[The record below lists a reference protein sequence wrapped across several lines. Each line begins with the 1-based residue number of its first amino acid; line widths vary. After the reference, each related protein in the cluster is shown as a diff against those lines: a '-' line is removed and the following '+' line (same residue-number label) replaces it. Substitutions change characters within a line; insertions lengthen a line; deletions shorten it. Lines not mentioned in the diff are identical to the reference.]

1 MQKINNKKVFLSL
14 IILLAVFSSAILI
27 KNIAI
32 LKKQTDLNDTTKLT
46 KEIFAMD
53 TIMSLTAYTSANDVL
68 NLCEEKIIELEN
80 LFSTTNDNSEISILN
95 QKGENTLSQDTFN
108 LIEESLKIC
117 NLTNGALDISVYPIV
132 KSWGFTTETP
142 NVPSL
147 EEINYLLQY
156 VNYKNI
162 TLSKN
167 NNTIKLNNNMAI
179 DLGST
184 AKGYTSNTLINILK
198 EHNVKS
204 ALLNLGGNVHALGSK
219 PDGTPWKIAIKTPLT
234 NSNAAVISIVNKAV
248 ITSGA
253 YERYFIDDNGVK
265 YGHIIDP
272 NTGMPINNELLSVS
286 IIGKDAVLC
295 DALSTSLFVMGLEK
309 SIEYW
314 KKNNDFDA
322 VFITKDG
329 HIYITE
335 GIEDD
340 ITLLDDFSNI
350 SPNII
355 KNENK
360 KNSYIYF
367 INYLFNTFL
376 YKFYID

>member
-198 EHNVKS
+198 EHN
-204 ALLNLGGNVHALGSK
+204 LGLK
-219 PDGTPWKIAIKTPLT
+219 EIQETIAK
-234 NSNAAVISIVNKAV
+234 
-248 ITSGA
+248 
-253 YERYFIDDNGVK
+253 
-265 YGHIIDP
+265 IDP
-272 NTGMPINNELLSVS
+272 LPGAKEFLDKLRELTQV
-286 IIGKDAVLC
+286 IIISD
-295 DALSTSLFVMGLEK
+295 T
-309 SIEYW
+309 
-314 KKNNDFDA
+314 
-322 VFITKDG
+322 
-329 HIYITE
+329 
-335 GIEDD
+335 
-340 ITLLDDFSNI
+340 FS
-350 SPNII
+350 
-355 KNENK
+355 
-360 KNSYIYF
+360 
-367 INYLFNTFL
+367 
-376 YKFYID
+376 

>member
-1 MQKINNKKVFLSL
+1 MQKINNKKIFLSL
-14 IILLAVFSSAILI
+14 IILLAAFSSAILI

-80 LFSTTNDNSEISILN
+80 LFSTTNANSEISILN

-219 PDGTPWKIAIKTPLT
+219 PDGTPWKIAIKNPLT

-355 KNENK
+355 KNEN
-360 KNSYIYF
+360 
-367 INYLFNTFL
+367 
-376 YKFYID
+376 

>member
-1 MQKINNKKVFLSL
+1 MEIVCLDL
-14 IILLAVFSSAILI
+14 EGVLVPEIW
-27 KNIAI
+27 IAFAEETGI
-32 LKKQTDLNDTTKLT
+32 PELKKTTRDEPDYDKLM
-46 KEIFAMD
+46 KYR
-53 TIMSLTAYTSANDVL
+53 L
-68 NLCEEKIIELEN
+68 
-80 LFSTTNDNSEISILN
+80 
-95 QKGENTLSQDTFN
+95 
-108 LIEESLKIC
+108 
-117 NLTNGALDISVYPIV
+117 
-132 KSWGFTTETP
+132 
-142 NVPSL
+142 
-147 EEINYLLQY
+147 
-156 VNYKNI
+156 
-162 TLSKN
+162 
-167 NNTIKLNNNMAI
+167 
-179 DLGST
+179 
-184 AKGYTSNTLINILK
+184 NILK

-219 PDGTPWKIAIKTPLT
+219 PDGTPWKIAIKNPLT
-234 NSNAAVISIVNKAV
+234 NSNAAVISIVNIAV

-295 DALSTSLFVMGLEK
+295 DALSTSLFVVGLEK

-355 KNENK
+355 KNEN
-360 KNSYIYF
+360 
-367 INYLFNTFL
+367 
-376 YKFYID
+376 

>member
-1 MQKINNKKVFLSL
+1 MQKINNKKFFLSL
-14 IILLAVFSSAILI
+14 IILLAAFSSAILI

-32 LKKQTDLNDTTKLT
+32 LKKETDLNDTTKLT

-219 PDGTPWKIAIKTPLT
+219 PDGTPWKIAIKNPLT

-355 KNENK
+355 K
-360 KNSYIYF
+360 SI
-367 INYLFNTFL
+367 IPIVTIAIIFNLLIFFT
-376 YKFYID
+376 ITPP

>member
-14 IILLAVFSSAILI
+14 IILLAAFSSAILI

-53 TIMSLTAYTSANDVL
+53 TIMSLTAYASANDVL

-219 PDGTPWKIAIKTPLT
+219 PDGTPWKIAIKNPLT

-314 KKNNDFDA
+314 KK
-322 VFITKDG
+322 IM
-329 HIYITE
+329 
-335 GIEDD
+335 
-340 ITLLDDFSNI
+340 TLM
-350 SPNII
+350 
-355 KNENK
+355 
-360 KNSYIYF
+360 
-367 INYLFNTFL
+367 LFL
-376 YKFYID
+376 

>member
-1 MQKINNKKVFLSL
+1 
-14 IILLAVFSSAILI
+14 
-27 KNIAI
+27 
-32 LKKQTDLNDTTKLT
+32 
-46 KEIFAMD
+46 
-53 TIMSLTAYTSANDVL
+53 
-68 NLCEEKIIELEN
+68 
-80 LFSTTNDNSEISILN
+80 
-95 QKGENTLSQDTFN
+95 
-108 LIEESLKIC
+108 
-117 NLTNGALDISVYPIV
+117 
-132 KSWGFTTETP
+132 
-142 NVPSL
+142 
-147 EEINYLLQY
+147 
-156 VNYKNI
+156 
-162 TLSKN
+162 
-167 NNTIKLNNNMAI
+167 MAI

-219 PDGTPWKIAIKTPLT
+219 PDGTPWKIAIKNPLT

-322 VFITKDG
+322 IFITKDG

-355 KNENK
+355 KNEN
-360 KNSYIYF
+360 
-367 INYLFNTFL
+367 
-376 YKFYID
+376 

>member
-1 MQKINNKKVFLSL
+1 MEIVCLDL
-14 IILLAVFSSAILI
+14 EGVLVPEIW
-27 KNIAI
+27 IAFAEETGI
-32 LKKQTDLNDTTKLT
+32 PELKKTTRDEPDYDKLM
-46 KEIFAMD
+46 KYR
-53 TIMSLTAYTSANDVL
+53 L
-68 NLCEEKIIELEN
+68 
-80 LFSTTNDNSEISILN
+80 
-95 QKGENTLSQDTFN
+95 
-108 LIEESLKIC
+108 
-117 NLTNGALDISVYPIV
+117 
-132 KSWGFTTETP
+132 
-142 NVPSL
+142 
-147 EEINYLLQY
+147 
-156 VNYKNI
+156 
-162 TLSKN
+162 
-167 NNTIKLNNNMAI
+167 
-179 DLGST
+179 
-184 AKGYTSNTLINILK
+184 NILK

-219 PDGTPWKIAIKTPLT
+219 PDGTPWKIAIKNPLT

-355 KNENK
+355 KNEN
-360 KNSYIYF
+360 
-367 INYLFNTFL
+367 
-376 YKFYID
+376 